1 MTVARHALART
12 LLLVIAL
19 CTVTSARGV
28 GVGEAAPAFELAQAD
43 GKPLSLAK
51 LRGNVVY
58 VDFWASWCA
67 PCKRSFPWMNAL
79 YDHHRGNGLVIVGV
93 NVDKRRSDADRFLRE
108 VPATFPIVFDGAGT
122 TPAAFDVKGM
132 PSSYLIDRNGVVIAV
147 EEGFHDERA
156 VPLENRIRALLQ
168 SR

>member
-1 MTVARHALART
+1 MTADPRSVVRAALV
-12 LLLVIAL
+12 LIAL
-19 CTVTSARGV
+19 CIVTSARAV
-28 GVGEAAPAFELAQAD
+28 RVGEAAPAFELAQAD
-43 GKPLSLAK
+43 GKPVSLAQ

-79 YDHHRGNGLVIVGV
+79 HDQHRGNGLVIIGI
-93 NVDKRRSDADRFLRE
+93 NVDKRRSDANRFLRD
-108 VPATFPIVFDGAGT
+108 VPAAFPIVFDTNGA

-147 EEGFHDERA
+147 EEGFHDDRA
-156 VPLENRIRALLQ
+156 AALENRIRALLQ

>member
-1 MTVARHALART
+1 MTADRSSVVCAA
-12 LLLVIAL
+12 LLLIAL
-19 CTVTSARGV
+19 CVVTPARAV
-28 GVGEAAPAFELAQAD
+28 RVGEAAPAFELAQAD
-43 GKPLSLAK
+43 GKPLSLAQ

-79 YDHHRGNGLVIVGV
+79 HDQHRDGLVIVGV
-93 NVDKRRSDADRFLRE
+93 NVDKRRSDADRFLRD
-108 VPATFPIVFDGAGT
+108 VPATFPIVFDTSGA

-156 VPLENRIRALLQ
+156 AALENRIRALLQ